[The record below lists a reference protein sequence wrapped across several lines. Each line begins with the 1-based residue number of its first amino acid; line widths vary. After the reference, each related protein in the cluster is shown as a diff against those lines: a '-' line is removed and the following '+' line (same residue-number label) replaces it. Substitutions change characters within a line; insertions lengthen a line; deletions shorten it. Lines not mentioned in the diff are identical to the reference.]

1 MREIAEQQEN
11 IGAAIRIFNQN
22 VESFNNGIEIFPNS
36 LVNSMLNKKSKLNT
50 FNDTEAEAGFDYKP
64 NF

>member
-1 MREIAEQQEN
+1 MREMTEQQEN

-22 VESFNNGIEIFPNS
+22 VEAFNEGIEIFPNS
-36 LVNSMLNKKSKLNT
+36 LVNQMLNKQQRIDVFSDKQAS
-50 FNDTEAEAGFDYKP
+50 EGFDYKP